1 MCFFWTR
8 RAGWVEG
15 RDSSSCEGC
24 KGRNYVASAPF
35 CDRERVLYRSIARMW
50 EGLQRG
56 KEGGDVERG
65 KKREVTEGIGMLQAS
80 NSSQNQGL
88 SPSLALQDARSP
100 RAEVGH
106 DCSPVPLHPFNS
118 AGYLQPR
125 ILQGEVSGRA
135 QEQMVSL
142 VGPICQATLEQLVS
156 AVLSRILFTF
166 ASCQQGDPSGNSPAA
181 AGLDFQEW
189 PGTQRCKSVTREPS
203 LRGPGNVAPTGLDL
217 SLAQEQGCSCK
228 GSGCSLGSP

>member
-1 MCFFWTR
+1 
-8 RAGWVEG
+8 
-15 RDSSSCEGC
+15 
-24 KGRNYVASAPF
+24 
-35 CDRERVLYRSIARMW
+35 MW

-106 DCSPVPLHPFNS
+106 DSPVPLHPFNS
-118 AGYLQPR
+118 AGYLLPR

-166 ASCQQGDPSGNSPAA
+166 TSCQQGSDPEVQHQGLQRMSCIRALTHVFQSPCPQKSGCYANHCVSE
-181 AGLDFQEW
+181 D
-189 PGTQRCKSVTREPS
+189 KSVWLYKNQLNEADFLLPKIR
-203 LRGPGNVAPTGLDL
+203 
-217 SLAQEQGCSCK
+217 
-228 GSGCSLGSP
+228 